1 LSTREPAVASSS
13 RSRAAARRPGK
24 TALVLAGGG
33 VTGGI
38 YQVGVL
44 RALDDILLD
53 RSVVD
58 FDLYVGTSAGAF
70 VATLLAVGIPPRAL
84 AEAARSPSLGLQW
97 RMIRHVFSPNIG
109 EIGSR
114 LRALPRRLPA
124 VLSDLVRHRGSFLLS
139 DLVGFASLAL
149 PTGILDSRQLGNFMR
164 DILTLAEVPTEFDRL
179 RSDLYLVACDIDTW
193 QRVVFSR
200 DTRPAVSI
208 PDAVAASS
216 AVPILFRPVQINGA
230 SYIDGGAKGT
240 AAIDVA
246 IDHGASLVVV
256 VNPLVPLDVRGIRRS
271 TELHRFG
278 ESIVDLG
285 IRGIYNQLARGIVHD
300 GLADHV
306 RVLRQRHPEV
316 DIVLIEPRPDD
327 EKMFFHEVMSTS
339 ARLVVAQHGYESVL
353 EGLSHN
359 LKHFATVMRRHGLE
373 ISPGILDGRPW
384 QVPVKALEAGDLPEQ
399 LQKTVFRR
407 GGHESPE
414 SRRFERVMD
423 RIEAELD
430 TGRAPA
436 RAHRRRQPAHQ
447 KTTTQPAAARRPR
460 KVSTR

>member
-1 LSTREPAVASSS
+1 
-13 RSRAAARRPGK
+13 
-24 TALVLAGGG
+24 
-33 VTGGI
+33 
-38 YQVGVL
+38 
-44 RALDDILLD
+44 
-53 RSVVD
+53 
-58 FDLYVGTSAGAF
+58 
-70 VATLLAVGIPPRAL
+70 
-84 AEAARSPSLGLQW
+84 
-97 RMIRHVFSPNIG
+97 
-109 EIGSR
+109 
-114 LRALPRRLPA
+114 
-124 VLSDLVRHRGSFLLS
+124 
-139 DLVGFASLAL
+139 
-149 PTGILDSRQLGNFMR
+149 
-164 DILTLAEVPTEFDRL
+164 
-179 RSDLYLVACDIDTW
+179 
-193 QRVVFSR
+193 
-200 DTRPAVSI
+200 
-208 PDAVAASS
+208 
-216 AVPILFRPVQINGA
+216 
-230 SYIDGGAKGT
+230 
-240 AAIDVA
+240 
-246 IDHGASLVVV
+246 LVVV

-306 RVLRQRHPEV
+306 RVLRQRYPEV

-359 LKHFATVMRRHGLE
+359 FKHFAAVMRRHGLE

-407 GGHESPE
+407 GGRESPE

-430 TGRAPA
+430 TGRASVPA
-436 RAHRRRQPAHQ
+436 RRRHQPARR
-447 KTTTQPAAARRPR
+447 KSPARPPPAVRRPR
-460 KVSTR
+460 KVAAR